1 MLFSFIL
8 YIYVLERG
16 GGWITCKKLCDRI
29 SGPLT
34 QYTHDLFFFFFLLYL
49 LYTYFITISYST
61 LFYSLSN
68 PLSAFPPLREN
79 MARTGATKTYDS
91 SLFLSFFYYGNMC
104 YPGYSGVILIFIVY
118 AFEERGVGILGEGKG
133 RVGWCLGLG
142 GLVVGFGCWVWLI
155 D

>member
-1 MLFSFIL
+1 
-8 YIYVLERG
+8 
-16 GGWITCKKLCDRI
+16 
-29 SGPLT
+29 
-34 QYTHDLFFFFFLLYL
+34 
-49 LYTYFITISYST
+49 
-61 LFYSLSN
+61 
-68 PLSAFPPLREN
+68 
-79 MARTGATKTYDS
+79 
-91 SLFLSFFYYGNMC
+91 MC